1 MTVPKEMFVPSNR
14 NEWTLLVRPP
24 DGYRLDSAIGTT
36 FGLDF
41 TALTALLLAMLDRTD
56 KESAWEAQAN
66 RLQAITSVG
75 ERVRVFANRGQIH
88 ADIRTSNQV
97 FALLDRIVDDVHL
110 EKGSFHPK
118 VWVLKYLPRRP
129 VDLDAAASGKDR
141 NAKNDAIYRLLCTS
155 KNLTLYSSWEAVI
168 RLDGCIVGTDD
179 EHADTL
185 GGQLAEFFRQLV
197 KDAAPLSPQLKRL
210 LQELPRVAFSMEG
223 SRGIKSCEFLW
234 QWPGER
240 PLLDRIVRGGDT
252 ALVVSPFTGAGFLR
266 VLAKSFKHLFVVS
279 RQEELDAF
287 WDESM
292 ERLIPHENVW
302 VVKADAADASAEE
315 GATSHLDLHAKLLFC
330 GYSRRKGAAR
340 TEAWLGSAN
349 ASPRGWGLAESMN
362 CEAMIRFTPAIQP
375 KLFLEQFA
383 YQPGK
388 SDSKADIPALNG
400 WIEPY
405 IPRSPEPETEEQ
417 RVDGILDAA
426 KKAFA
431 GIGLTA
437 HLERIDGTIA
447 FALRAS
453 SPAECQ
459 SLFASYPEVR
469 FHAAP
474 LGLVQSNDGGLTDLA
489 CLAVGAVL
497 FDNLQIHEVG
507 TLFLVRLRHEP
518 SSSERHFVIQVAMDV
533 SDEFWEERRS
543 AFLKAHLS
551 PRDFRQ
557 FLRSILFDG
566 TIVPDPPKG
575 GGDREHGNEKDPK
588 EPRQPSLLDD
598 MTVEDI
604 LHACTQDRSR
614 IDEVDRLM
622 RTFEGTEHVDLQ
634 FRTFWTNFREALRVL
649 EKGAR
654 R

>member
-1 MTVPKEMFVPSNR
+1 MTAPKEMFVPSNR
-14 NEWTLLVRPP
+14 NEWTILVRPP
-24 DGYRLDSAIGTT
+24 DGYRLESAIGTT

-41 TALTALLLAMLDRTD
+41 TALTALLLAMLDRTAQ
-56 KESAWEAQAN
+56 ESAWEAQAN

-75 ERVRVFANRGQIH
+75 DRVRVFANRGQIH

-129 VDLDAAASGKDR
+129 VDLDADASGQDLNVKD
-141 NAKNDAIYRLLCTS
+141 DAIYRLLCTS

-168 RLDGCIVGTDD
+168 RLDGCIVGT
-179 EHADTL
+179 EAEQADTL

-197 KDAAPLSPQLKRL
+197 KDAVPLSPQLKRL

-234 QWPGER
+234 QWPGGQ
-240 PLLDRIVRGGDT
+240 PLLDRIVSDGDT

-266 VLAKSFKHLFVVS
+266 ALAKRFKHLFVVS

-302 VVKADAADASAEE
+302 VVKADAAEETAEA
-315 GATSHLDLHAKLLFC
+315 GATSNLDLHAKLLFC
-330 GYSRRKGAAR
+330 DYSRRKGAAR

-349 ASPRGWGLAESMN
+349 ASPRGWGLADSMN
-362 CEAMIRFTPAIQP
+362 CEAMIRFTPGIQP

-388 SDSKADIPALNG
+388 SDGKVDIPVLNG

-405 IPRSPEPETEEQ
+405 IPRSPEAETEEQ

-431 GIGLTA
+431 GIALTA
-437 HLERIDGTIA
+437 HLERMDGTIA
-447 FALRAS
+447 FALRAP

-459 SLFASYPEVR
+459 FLFASYPEVR

-474 LGLVQSNDGGLTDLA
+474 LGLAQSNDGGLADLA
-489 CLAVGAVL
+489 SLAVGAVL

-518 SSSERHFVIQVAMDV
+518 SSSERHFVIQVALDV
-533 SDEFWEERRS
+533 GEEFWEERRS

-551 PRDFRQ
+551 PSDFRQ
-557 FLRSILFDG
+557 FLRSILFDSA
-566 TIVPDPPKG
+566 IVPDPPSG
-575 GGDREHGNEKDPK
+575 GGNREHGNEKGPK
-588 EPRQPSLLDD
+588 VTRQPSLLDD

-622 RTFEGTEHVDLQ
+622 RTFEGTEYVDLQ
-634 FRTFWTNFREALRVL
+634 FRTFWENFREAVRVL